1 LIADHRNAAA
11 RVTTLLWGRVTQPPT
26 YALARWWFFRLL
38 GIIYLAAFA
47 SLATQ
52 IVGLVGHDGILPADV
67 GDTWLTGVCVGG
79 AVLASLLVAGIGPIV
94 IVPTLW
100 AGYLWLSTIG
110 DPFLSFQWDALLLEA
125 GGLAILLAPA
135 GLRDPLRTASDPPR
149 LGVGLMLWLLFR
161 LMVGSGGVKLASGD
175 PTWHDLTALTVHYE
189 TQPLPTPL
197 AWYVHQLPA
206 WFHRGSTA
214 AVLGIELCAPW
225 LMLGPRRLRA
235 LAFALLVALQAAI
248 ALTGNYAFFNL
259 LAAALCVFLL
269 DDTALSSIRP
279 ARIRARYG
287 SRVRRAIVIAV
298 AVITVPV
305 SALMFTSSLGV
316 ELPGW
321 PVILP
326 VARLIAPLR
335 SVNSY
340 GLFAVMTTT
349 RPEII
354 VEGSNDGQTWLA
366 YEFKYKPGDLKRRPP
381 WLAPHHP
388 RLDWQMWFAALA
400 RYDDEPWFHNFCI
413 RLLQG
418 SPDVLQLL
426 DKDPFQGRP
435 PRYLRS
441 ELYRYHFSDRATRRA
456 EGVWWTREPLGAYS
470 PVLSPRDR

>member
-1 LIADHRNAAA
+1 
-11 RVTTLLWGRVTQPPT
+11 
-26 YALARWWFFRLL
+26 
-38 GIIYLAAFA
+38 
-47 SLATQ
+47 
-52 IVGLVGHDGILPADV
+52 
-67 GDTWLTGVCVGG
+67 
-79 AVLASLLVAGIGPIV
+79 
-94 IVPTLW
+94 
-100 AGYLWLSTIG
+100 
-110 DPFLSFQWDALLLEA
+110 
-125 GGLAILLAPA
+125 
-135 GLRDPLRTASDPPR
+135 
-149 LGVGLMLWLLFR
+149 
-161 LMVGSGGVKLASGD
+161 
-175 PTWHDLTALTVHYE
+175 
-189 TQPLPTPL
+189 
-197 AWYVHQLPA
+197 
-206 WFHRGSTA
+206 
-214 AVLGIELCAPW
+214 
-225 LMLGPRRLRA
+225 
-235 LAFALLVALQAAI
+235 
-248 ALTGNYAFFNL
+248 
-259 LAAALCVFLL
+259 
-269 DDTALSSIRP
+269 
-279 ARIRARYG
+279 
-287 SRVRRAIVIAV
+287 
-298 AVITVPV
+298 
-305 SALMFTSSLGV
+305 
-316 ELPGW
+316 
-321 PVILP
+321 VILP

-366 YEFKYKPGDLKRRPP
+366 YEFKYKPGDVKRRPP